1 IAEMVRLPGRRERS
15 FPRVVKERPYKY
27 PTARRKNASQA

>member
-1 IAEMVRLPGRRERS
+1 AEMVRLPGRRERS